1 MSSPS
6 RRNALI
12 AAVLVMLLLLS
23 AGFVFY
29 LYGELSAASTG
40 YFQYF
45 QQNQYL
51 NATLEQVNMTTP
63 KVTVTLQFTPTP
75 PTKAVKPNTVTFLT
89 GYLTVTN
96 LTEIYTP
103 ALLTATFNVTHAT
116 TNPNATIEYTCIPY
130 QSVYLLKG
138 IEVVEIPAGIF
149 PLSIYNVQ
157 PGDQIILYMTA
168 TVQITWQPIG
178 AVMTTQTITA
188 QFTVYVVE

>member
-1 MSSPS
+1 
-6 RRNALI
+6 
-12 AAVLVMLLLLS
+12 MLLLLS

-29 LYGELSAASTG
+29 LYGELSVISAG
-40 YFQYF
+40 YIQYF

-51 NATLEQVNMTTP
+51 NMTIEQVNATTP

-75 PTKAVKPNTVTFLT
+75 PTKIVKPNTVTFLT

-103 ALLTATFNVTHAT
+103 ALLIANFTVTHTT
-116 TNPNATIEYTCIPY
+116 TNPNATIEYNYIPY

-157 PGDQIILYMTA
+157 PGDKITLYMTT

-178 AVMTTQTITA
+178 AVMSTQSVTA
-188 QFTVYVVE
+188 QFTILVVE